1 MWKISIIIGK
11 DDIKEMS
18 KITKRLPE
26 AELEI
31 MQIVW
36 EADDNKEIITSNYIY
51 ERFSK
56 LRGWALPTLMTVLTR
71 LVKKGYLS
79 CEKRG
84 RSNFYGVV
92 ITRDEYIQYE
102 ANSVYTRVFC
112 SNMDLLNESLIKSK
126 SVTKDEIIAAAKS
139 L

>member
-1 MWKISIIIGK
+1 
-11 DDIKEMS
+11 MS

-36 EADDNKEIITSNYIY
+36 DAEVTDDGITSNYIY
-51 ERFSK
+51 DRFSQI
-56 LRGWALPTLMTVLTR
+56 RGWALPTLMTVLTR

-79 CEKRG
+79 CVKKG
-84 RSNFYGVV
+84 RSNFYNAV
-92 ITRDEYIQYE
+92 ITRSEYINYE
-102 ANSVYTRVFC
+102 ANTVYTKVFC
-112 SNMDLLNESLIKSK
+112 SNMDLLNTALIESG
-126 SVTKDEIIAAAKS
+126 SVNKEDIVAAAKN

>member
-1 MWKISIIIGK
+1 
-11 DDIKEMS
+11 MS
-18 KITKRLPE
+18 NITKRLPE

-36 EADDNKEIITSNYIY
+36 DANDINETITSNYIY
-51 ERFSK
+51 ERFSQ

-92 ITRDEYIQYE
+92 VGRDEYLQYE
-102 ANSVYTRVFC
+102 ANSAYAKVFC
-112 SNMDLLNESLIKSK
+112 SNMALLYKSLIESN
-126 SVTKDEIIAAAKS
+126 SVTKEDIIEATKN

>member
-1 MWKISIIIGK
+1 
-11 DDIKEMS
+11 MS

-36 EADDNKEIITSNYIY
+36 DADANKETITSNYIY
-51 ERFSK
+51 ERFSQM
-56 LRGWALPTLMTVLTR
+56 RGWALPTLMTVLTR

-84 RSNFYGVV
+84 RSNFYGVI

-112 SNMDLLNESLIKSK
+112 SNMDLLNDALIKSK
-126 SVTKDEIIAAAKS
+126 SVKKEDIVAAAKN

>member
-1 MWKISIIIGK
+1 M
-11 DDIKEMS
+11 
-18 KITKRLPE
+18 
-26 AELEI
+26 
-31 MQIVW
+31 
-36 EADDNKEIITSNYIY
+36 
-51 ERFSK
+51 
-56 LRGWALPTLMTVLTR
+56 PTLMTVLTR

-84 RSNFYGVV
+84 RSNFYGVI

-112 SNMDLLNESLIKSK
+112 SNMDLLNDALIKSK
-126 SVTKDEIIAAAKS
+126 SVKKEDIVAAAKN

>member
-1 MWKISIIIGK
+1 
-11 DDIKEMS
+11 MS

-26 AELEI
+26 AEMEI

-36 EADDNKEIITSNYIY
+36 DADDNKETITSNYIY

-79 CEKRG
+79 CEKKG

-92 ITRDEYIQYE
+92 ITRDEYVQYE

-112 SNMDLLNESLIKSK
+112 SNMDLLNKSLIESNSVSK
-126 SVTKDEIIAAAKS
+126 EEIVEAAKR

>member
-1 MWKISIIIGK
+1 
-11 DDIKEMS
+11 MS

-36 EADDNKEIITSNYIY
+36 DAEVTDDGITSNYIY
-51 ERFSK
+51 DRFSQI
-56 LRGWALPTLMTVLTR
+56 RGWALPTLMTVLTR

-79 CEKRG
+79 CVKKG
-84 RSNFYGVV
+84 RSNFYNAV
-92 ITRDEYIQYE
+92 ITRKEYINYE
-102 ANSVYTRVFC
+102 ANTVYTNVFC
-112 SNMDLLNESLIKSK
+112 SSMELLNNALIESG
-126 SVTKDEIIAAAKS
+126 SVKKEEIVAAAKN